1 MVNVWYD
8 SYINPYKSSFSWWIT
23 LIFSI
28 LCCVNP
34 SRFTMRKKHTASR
47 ALRPESERCSARS
60 RPAGRWPSAA
70 FGTVG
75 GIKTG
80 LFVRN
85 QLLLAYHL
93 PDSTSKSQL
102 FWVEVPA
109 SRRFLVKVSIQ
120 FPTHQVKF
128 QCFTEAI
135 ATPNTLHRSS
145 WRARE
150 RERIVRATIRNGTVA
165 GPSENSTTWRTTVV
179 SKHLAHICK

>member
-1 MVNVWYD
+1 MNHLD
-8 SYINPYKSSFSWWIT
+8 FLHPLLGFTLSFHDA
-23 LIFSI
+23 
-28 LCCVNP
+28 
-34 SRFTMRKKHTASR
+34 KKHTGSR
-47 ALRPESERCSARS
+47 ALGPESERCSARS
-60 RPAGRWPSAA
+60 HPAGRWPSAA

-93 PDSTSKSQL
+93 PDSTSKSPAFLGRGSCFQK
-102 FWVEVPA
+102 VP
-109 SRRFLVKVSIQ
+109 SESFHPIPNSPR
-120 FPTHQVKF
+120 KF